1 MSYTA
6 NNLRNYL
13 DTIKRLDDSITST
26 TQRLEMIREKVESP
40 PSQAMDGLPHGRP
53 ASPDRIGE
61 AVAKAERL
69 EQRVQ
74 KLEAERQNMLDALE
88 EAILLAPIRKTLSQR
103 VLCLR
108 YVDGFQW
115 SDVLFEVYGDR
126 VDFLLREESYRRE
139 VFRQARN
146 GLEDLSRWIDEN
158 AQNSATTIF
167 YEYKA

>member
-1 MSYTA
+1 MYSA
-6 NNLRNYL
+6 SDLRGYL
-13 DTIKRLDDSITST
+13 DRIRRLDDSITST
-26 TQRLEMIREKVESP
+26 IQRLETIREKVESP

-69 EQRVQ
+69 EARVQ
-74 KLEAERQNMLDALE
+74 TIEAERQNMLDALE

-103 VLCLR
+103 VLFLR
-108 YVDGFQW
+108 YVDSLPW
-115 SDVLFEVYGDR
+115 EDIRFEIFGDR
-126 VDFLLREESYRRE
+126 TDFLDREESYRRE
-139 VFRQARN
+139 CHRQARN

-158 AQNSATTIF
+158 AQNPATAIF